1 MRTLVILLLSLLSYA
16 VPAQENIMFK
26 HLTVHDGLA
35 DNEVK
40 CILKDNNGFLW
51 CSTNTAINR
60 YDGYNVKQYPNT
72 SNGLS
77 LSTSIEQIQM
87 DYNGDIW
94 INRYGHYF
102 IYDREKDQFIDA
114 QPLLDKY
121 QLHNN
126 TYPQQIFID
135 DQKNLWSYNG
145 HIMKYYNFK
154 DDITYTIE
162 NLPDYI
168 KFMYVKQHYLFY
180 IDAENDLF
188 ITDTFNKKNFY
199 HVSLNQLFDKE
210 KYLDYKF
217 YVDSDLDI
225 WIYSSNT
232 QGLWLL
238 SKGSGNSWE
247 LTTIQHISYLL
258 SNKVIS
264 ICEDYDR
271 RIWIGMEYDG
281 ISVYDKKEKAH
292 RHISQTNDTHSLGSN
307 KVWCFYCDKENTMWV
322 GTMRNGISYYN
333 KDFSPF
339 TKTVQPVK
347 HDISCLTEDKDNN
360 LWYGT
365 DGGGIYRIDRNGE
378 STHFSKEKG
387 NSFSD
392 KIVCLYC
399 DSKGRIWVGT
409 YLDGFGFYQD
419 GKFHQYPFSD
429 IFPRNPINNSIW
441 SMTEDREGNLWLGN
455 LNDGLHMYNP
465 DKAEFHTYL
474 PQNSKLG
481 NAHVMSVYFDGKQ
494 SVYMATCNGMN
505 IIDTRTKEISSIRSN
520 KKHTQAIKDS
530 VQNNI
535 YVDSRGL
542 IWIGGR
548 EGLTVFDTRLD
559 TLYYI
564 NDNNSKLKG
573 SLVRGITEDNRQ
585 NIWVVTTDGITKI
598 QISTDNHRNSYQ
610 FTCHPYS
617 KNDGLQS
624 SDFVHNSIYR
634 AHNGNIMIGGNG
646 GYYST
651 NPDMLHSSRRAM
663 PVIFT
668 RLKVFNQPIEAD
680 SLYDGHVIL
689 HKNIELTDKIVLK
702 NSQSTFSLEFST
714 LEYIRTHNLQFSFR
728 LKETN
733 ENWTMLKDNQI
744 SFNNMATGTY
754 TLEVRATNSDGLWS
768 QPSSLIIVIEPPI
781 WLSNWFITLYVLI
794 FIAIILYAWFL
805 NDQKH
810 KRRMKYKEIELEAQK
825 QHEIDEIRINFFT
838 NLSHDFRTPLS
849 LIITP
854 LEELLKQDS
863 EMKGMLNIIYKNAMT
878 LLNLVNQILDF
889 RKLEMQKNTEI
900 QTSCGDYVQFAN
912 EIIKSFS
919 VYAETNHLSLTLEKQ
934 TDSLPIMFDK
944 DKMHKIF
951 MNLLSNAVKYAGNP
965 GKVTIKIWTEKD
977 KVYTSIADNGPGI
990 DDANK
995 SKIFDPF
1002 FQIPNS
1008 KALYGSG
1015 IGLHIV
1021 KDLLKAHGGD
1031 IYAEDNEP
1039 NGTRFIFY
1047 IPIIS
1052 ATQETE
1058 ITDLPEDENIAN
1070 PLTEEAQELPETEN
1084 PGKTAV
1090 LVVEDYQ
1097 DLRNFLTDSLKKEY
1111 TVYAAVDGLHALS
1124 ILKKEHIDLIVTDV
1138 MMPNMDGIELCRAVK
1153 NNIKISHIPII
1164 MLTAKND
1171 IEHVTQGF
1179 VEGADDY
1186 IQKPFNL
1193 DILKLRM
1200 RRILKWK
1207 QECYRKFAIAD
1218 IPTSDI
1224 TSSSLDESF
1233 MEKAIKAV
1241 EDNIEN
1247 PQFSVE
1253 ELSSIVGM
1261 SRSNL
1266 YNKLMSITGKA
1277 PSEFIRLLR
1286 LKKSVKYLQGTQM
1299 TVAEVAY
1306 KVGFNSPK
1314 IFTHYFKEE
1323 YKMTPTEYRKAK
1335 ETQEEAS

>member
-1 MRTLVILLLSLLSYA
+1 MRTRIVLLLSLLYYA
-16 VPAQENIMFK
+16 VSAQENIMFK
-26 HLTVHDGLA
+26 HLTVHEGLA

-72 SNGLS
+72 SEGLS
-77 LSTSIEQIQM
+77 LSAAIEQIQM

-102 IYDREKDQFIDA
+102 IYEREKDQFIDA

-126 TYPQQIFID
+126 IYPQQIVID
-135 DQKNLWSYNG
+135 DQKNIWSYNG
-145 HIMKYYNFK
+145 HIMKYHNFK
-154 DDITYTIE
+154 EDITYTLD
-162 NLPDYI
+162 NLPDNI
-168 KFMYVKQHYLFY
+168 KFMSAKQNYLFF
-180 IDAENDLF
+180 IDPENNLF
-188 ITDTFNKKNFY
+188 ITDTFNKINFY
-199 HVSLNQLFDKE
+199 SVSLNQLFDKE
-210 KYLDYKF
+210 KYLEYKF

-238 SKGSGNSWE
+238 SKGTGNSWK
-247 LTTIQHISYLL
+247 LTTIQHSSYLQ

-264 ICEDYDR
+264 ICEDHNK

-281 ISVYDKKEKAH
+281 ISIYDKEQKLH
-292 RHISQTNDTHSLGSN
+292 THISQTTDMHSLGSN
-307 KVWCFYCDKENTMWV
+307 KVWCFYYDNEYTMWV

-339 TKTVQPVK
+339 TKTTLPVT
-347 HDISCLTEDKDNN
+347 HDISCLTEDRDNN
-360 LWYGT
+360 LWFGT
-365 DGGGIYRIDRNGE
+365 DGGGIYRIGPAGE
-378 STHFSKEKG
+378 ITHFSKKKG

-392 KIVCLYC
+392 KIVCLYR
-399 DSKGRIWVGT
+399 DSKNRIWVGT
-409 YLDGFGFYQD
+409 YLDGFGFYKD
-419 GKFHQYPFSD
+419 GKFHQYPFSED
-429 IFPRNPINNSIW
+429 FPRNPTNNSIW
-441 SMTEDREGNLWLGN
+441 SITEDHEGNLWLGN
-455 LNDGLHMYNP
+455 LNCGLHMYNP
-465 DKAEFHTYL
+465 DRKQFHTYT
-474 PQNSKLG
+474 PENSKLG
-481 NAHVMSVYFDGKQ
+481 NTHVMSVFFDGKQ
-494 SVYMATCNGMN
+494 SVYIATCDGTN
-505 IIDTRTKEISSIRSN
+505 ILNTQTKEISSIRNN
-520 KKHTQAIKDS
+520 KKKTQAIKDS

-542 IWIGGR
+542 VWIGGR
-548 EGLTVFDTRLD
+548 EGITVFDTRLD

-564 NDNNSKLKG
+564 NDSNNKLKG

-585 NIWVVTTDGITKI
+585 NMWIVTTDGITNI
-598 QISTDNHRNSYQ
+598 HTSADSHQNSYQ
-610 FTCHPYS
+610 FICHPYS

-634 AHNGNIMIGGNG
+634 AHNGTIMIGGNG
-646 GYYST
+646 GYYSA
-651 NPDMLHSSRRAM
+651 NPDALPNSKRAA

-680 SLYDGHVIL
+680 SVYDGHIIL
-689 HKNIELTDKIVLK
+689 NKNIELTDKIILK
-702 NSQSTFSLEFST
+702 NNQSTFSLEFST
-714 LEYIRTHNLQFSFR
+714 LEYIRTHNIQFSFR
-728 LKETN
+728 LKEAN
-733 ENWTMLKDNQI
+733 RSWTILKDNLI

-768 QPSSLIIVIEPPI
+768 QPTSITIVIEPPV
-781 WLSNWFITLYVLI
+781 WLNEWFITLYILLFLTLVLYV
-794 FIAIILYAWFL
+794 LFL
-805 NDQKH
+805 NEKKH
-810 KRRMKYKEIELEAQK
+810 KRRMKYKEIELEAKK
-825 QHEIDEIRINFFT
+825 QHEVDEIRLNFFT

-863 EMKGMLNIIYKNAMT
+863 EIKHTLNIIYKNALT

-889 RKLEMQKNTEI
+889 RKLEIQKDREI
-900 QTSCGDYVQFAN
+900 RTSCEDYVLFASD
-912 EIIKSFS
+912 IIKNFS
-919 VYAETNHLSLTLEKQ
+919 VYAETNHLELTLEKQ
-934 TDSLPIMFDK
+934 IDSLPIMFDK

-965 GKVTIKIWTEKD
+965 GKVSVRIWTENN

-1008 KALYGSG
+1008 KSLYGSG

-1021 KDLLKAHGGD
+1021 KDLLKAHDGD

-1039 NGTRFIFY
+1039 SGTRFVFY
-1047 IPIIS
+1047 IPVVLAPAGSTGQESPVQEPQLSEIELKEP
-1052 ATQETE
+1052 TETE
-1058 ITDLPEDENIAN
+1058 
-1070 PLTEEAQELPETEN
+1070 TEERN
-1084 PGKTAV
+1084 SI

-1097 DLRNFLTDSLKKEY
+1097 DLRNFLTEALQKEY
-1111 TVYAAVDGLHALS
+1111 TVFEAVDGLHALS
-1124 ILKKEHIDLIVTDV
+1124 ILKKEHIDMIVTDV
-1138 MMPNMDGIELCRAVK
+1138 MMPNMDGIELCRTVK
-1153 NNIKISHIPII
+1153 SNIKISHIPVI

-1171 IEHVTQGF
+1171 VEHVTQGF

-1186 IQKPFNL
+1186 VQKPFNL
-1193 DILKLRM
+1193 DILKLRIQ
-1200 RRILKWK
+1200 RILKWK
-1207 QECYRKFAIAD
+1207 RECYRKFAIAD

-1224 TSSSLDESF
+1224 TSSSLDEAL

-1241 EDNIEN
+1241 EENMEN

-1277 PSEFIRLLR
+1277 PSEFIRILR
-1286 LKKSVKYLQGTQM
+1286 LKKSVKYLKGTQM
-1299 TVAEVAY
+1299 TIAEVAY

-1323 YKMTPTEYRKAK
+1323 YKMTPTEYRKSK
-1335 ETQEEAS
+1335 ETPTGDS